1 MSNKLLSALR
11 KTKRHFIVKRF
22 KRRLSNKDFTLITQN
37 CVGGVMYSTL
47 GLEFLSPTINM
58 FIEDENFV
66 KLVENLEYY
75 MSVPATAKQDRY
87 VDPIDNSIVYPKIQI
102 DDIEL
107 CCLHYKDCN
116 DAIAAWERRR
126 KRVNLEN
133 VFVIANT
140 WNMHDNNRLI
150 ERITKTKYKTVIF
163 TDGNY
168 PFKECIKLKGDFWT
182 KDKRGIIRPNLTDYD
197 KYTGYKYYEEQ
208 FDFVDWLNQK

>member
-1 MSNKLLSALR
+1 
-11 KTKRHFIVKRF
+11 
-22 KRRLSNKDFTLITQN
+22 
-37 CVGGVMYSTL
+37 MYSTL

-116 DAIAAWERRR
+116 DAIAAWER
-126 KRVNLEN
+126 
-133 VFVIANT
+133 
-140 WNMHDNNRLI
+140 
-150 ERITKTKYKTVIF
+150 
-163 TDGNY
+163 
-168 PFKECIKLKGDFWT
+168 
-182 KDKRGIIRPNLTDYD
+182 
-197 KYTGYKYYEEQ
+197 
-208 FDFVDWLNQK
+208 